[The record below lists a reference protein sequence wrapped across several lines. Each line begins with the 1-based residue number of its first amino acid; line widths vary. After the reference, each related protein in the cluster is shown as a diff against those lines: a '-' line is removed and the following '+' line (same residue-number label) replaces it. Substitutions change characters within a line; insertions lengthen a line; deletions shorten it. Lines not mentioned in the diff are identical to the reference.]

1 MAKTQ
6 GHPGKVLVLGAG
18 IAGLGAA
25 QALRSAGVDVAVI
38 EARDR
43 IGGRTYTSLLWRDLP
58 ADMGAAWVHGT
69 KGNPLTVLA
78 DKTGVAQTKT
88 SYKRSITIDRAG
100 QRVDFLPMVKQA
112 QFIVQAAR
120 AGVEDLEND
129 VSLRQAVESH
139 PDWQALSSD
148 ARHGLRLAINSRIE
162 HEYSGDW
169 DRLSAW
175 HYDDGKD
182 FPGPEA
188 ILSPGYGPIVGH
200 LARGLDLRLS
210 EPVTDI
216 APKGTG
222 VQITTTRGTH
232 RADRVIVTVPLGVLQ
247 SGSIRFA
254 EPLKRKRQRA
264 IDSLGMGLLNKCVLR
279 FDRAFWPEGTDWIHF
294 LGDVETLWADWTSY
308 LTATGQPLL
317 VGFNAAA
324 MAEEIELLDDRATT
338 ASAME
343 ALRAMFGTSI
353 PTPLGSQISRWRQDP
368 YAQGSYS
375 FQSVGTSWRDRKAL
389 FGTDWDGR
397 LAFAGEATSQDH
409 AATVHGALMTGRR
422 AAKLILQGSAPVA

>member
-1 MAKTQ
+1 MAKVQ
-6 GHPGKVLVLGAG
+6 GHPGTVLVLGAG

-25 QALRSAGVDVAVI
+25 RALRAAGVDVTVI

-43 IGGRTYTSLLWRDLP
+43 IGGRTYTSLLWSDLP

-78 DKTGVAQTKT
+78 DKTGVALTKT
-88 SYKRSITIDRAG
+88 SYKRSMAIDQAG
-100 QRVDFLPMVKQA
+100 QRVDLLPMVKQA
-112 QFIVQAAR
+112 QSIVQAAR
-120 AGVEDLEND
+120 ARSEDLEND

-188 ILSPGYGPIVGH
+188 ILTPGYGPIMGH
-200 LARGLDLRLS
+200 LSRGLDLRLS

-216 APKGTG
+216 APTGTG
-222 VQITTTRGTH
+222 VQITTTRSIH
-232 RADRVIVTVPLGVLQ
+232 RADRAVVTVPLGVLQ

-279 FDRAFWPEGTDWIHF
+279 FDRVLLARGYGLDSLPWCCRNPLGRLDKLSDSDWPATSGRLQRRVHGGRDRTSGRPRHHR
-294 LGDVETLWADWTSY
+294 LGD
-308 LTATGQPLL
+308 G
-317 VGFNAAA
+317 
-324 MAEEIELLDDRATT
+324 
-338 ASAME
+338 
-343 ALRAMFGTSI
+343 GTSGDVRHVH
-353 PTPLGSQISRWRQDP
+353 PGTAG
-368 YAQGSYS
+368 
-375 FQSVGTSWRDRKAL
+375 QSDQSLATRSLCPRVLFLPVGWHQ
-389 FGTDWDGR
+389 
-397 LAFAGEATSQDH
+397 LA
-409 AATVHGALMTGRR
+409 
-422 AAKLILQGSAPVA
+422 